1 MSKLIKADFHGDI
14 MQFRND
20 GWFNATVA
28 AAKFGKRPVD
38 WLHTADCVEY
48 ISALADHKTNC
59 VFSEQ
64 FNKINDL
71 RCSDS
76 AKQAKLL
83 RLVKETGFVK
93 TKSGSAEIGGG
104 TWLHPK
110 LAVIFARWLD
120 VNFAIWCDEQID
132 QIIRGKPEE
141 LDSKRA
147 RHQAAITFKTMC
159 EMLQMMRDEDGKE
172 THHYHYSNEAR
183 LVNFALFGGYDSVD
197 RDTLDFPELDLL
209 ARTENKN
216 LILIAKGMDYDTR
229 KAKLIEFVAAERI
242 KRNLALPSAV

>member
-1 MSKLIKADFHGDI
+1 MSKLIKVDFHGDI

-20 GWFNATVA
+20 GWFNATA
-28 AAKFGKRPVD
+28 AATRYGKETYG
-38 WLHTADCVEY
+38 WLRQRDTVEY
-48 ISALADHKTNC
+48 ISALCSHKGNSA
-59 VFSEQ
+59 FLEE
-64 FNKINDL
+64 FNKIKHLDGT
-71 RCSDS
+71 S
-76 AKQAKLL
+76 AASQAKLL
-83 RLVKETGFVK
+83 RLVKQTGFVK
-93 TKSGSAEIGGG
+93 TKSGSQEIGGG

-159 EMLQMMRDEDGKE
+159 TMLELMRGEEGKE
-172 THHYHYSNEAR
+172 TEHYHYANEAR
-183 LVNFALFGGYDSVD
+183 LVNFAVFGKFETID
-197 RDTLDFPELDLL
+197 RNSLSFPELDLL

-216 LILIAKGMDYDTR
+216 LILIAKGLDYDTR
-229 KAKLIEFVAAERI
+229 KQALLEFVDKEKLKRI
-242 KRNLALPSAV
+242 A

>member
-1 MSKLIKADFHGDI
+1 MSKLIQADFHGDI

-48 ISALADHKTNC
+48 ISALADRKTNC

-93 TKSGSAEIGGG
+93 TKSGAAEIGGG

-159 EMLQMMRDEDGKE
+159 TMLEMMRGEEGKE
-172 THHYHYSNEAR
+172 TEHYHYANEAR
-183 LVNFALFGGYDSVD
+183 LVNFAVFGKFETID
-197 RDTLDFPELDLL
+197 RNSLSFPELDLL

-216 LILIAKGMDYDTR
+216 LILIAKGLDYDTR
-229 KAKLIEFVAAERI
+229 KQALLEFVDKENMKRI
-242 KRNLALPSAV
+242 A

>member
-28 AAKFGKRPVD
+28 AAKFGREPSD
-38 WLHTADCVEY
+38 WLCSKDSIEY
-48 ISALADHKTNC
+48 ICHLKSDMSDLESN
-59 VFSEQ
+59 SGILQE

-71 RCSDS
+71 DYSKAATK
-76 AKQAKLL
+76 AKVL
-83 RLVKETGFVK
+83 RLSKQTGLVK
-93 TKSGSAEIGGG
+93 TKQGAFEIGGG

-110 LAVIFARWLD
+110 LAVIFARWLN
-120 VNFAIWCDEQID
+120 VNFAIWCDKQID

-183 LVNFALFGGYDSVD
+183 LVNFALFGSYDPVD

-216 LILIAKGMDYDTR
+216 LILIAKGLDYDTR
-229 KAKLIEFVAAERI
+229 KRALLEFVDKEKMKRI
-242 KRNLALPSAV
+242 A

>member
-1 MSKLIKADFHGDI
+1 MSKLIKADFHGNI

-28 AAKFGKRPVD
+28 AARFEKEPFD
-38 WLHTADCVEY
+38 WLNQRDTVEY
-48 ISALADHKTNC
+48 IATLADRKTNSC
-59 VFSEQ
+59 FLKE
-64 FNKINDL
+64 FNEINKLDGT
-71 RCSDS
+71 S
-76 AKQAKLL
+76 AASKAKLL
-83 RLVKETGFVK
+83 RLAKKTGFVK
-93 TKSGSAEIGGG
+93 TKSGAMEIGGG

-147 RHQAAITFKTMC
+147 RHQAVITFKTMC

-183 LVNFALFGGYDSVD
+183 LVNFALFGSYDSVD

-216 LILIAKGMDYDTR
+216 LILIAKGLDYDTR

-242 KRNLALPSAV
+242 KRNLALPSAA